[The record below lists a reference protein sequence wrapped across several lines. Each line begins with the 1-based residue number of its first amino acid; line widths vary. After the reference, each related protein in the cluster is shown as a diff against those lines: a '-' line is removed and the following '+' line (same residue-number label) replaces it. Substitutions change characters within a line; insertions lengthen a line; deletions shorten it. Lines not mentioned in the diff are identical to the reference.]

1 MKKSPVSGELASPS
15 PPARS
20 AGPVRLSAWD
30 SQDTPRLRQQQLAA
44 DLIEVRQREE
54 TEGARQVLGEA
65 AVADLGEAPQT
76 LDDMERVLTA
86 RPRARPRPIDRPP
99 ACGQQGGNAA
109 LGLARRERLRTD
121 TSMGA

>member
-1 MKKSPVSGELASPS
+1 MEKSAVSRELASPWR
-15 PPARS
+15 PARC

-30 SQDTPRLRQQQLAA
+30 SQDTPRLRRQQLAA

-54 TEGARQVLGEA
+54 TEGARQVLGDP

-86 RPRARPRPIDRPP
+86 CPGARPRPIDHPP
-99 ACGQQGGNAA
+99 AGGQRLVRAGGPSIHPIAHA
-109 LGLARRERLRTD
+109 
-121 TSMGA
+121 